1 MVLYIDNLSI
11 PLIVR
16 LFFFFRNY
24 NKIYFI
30 ESSKSARFIINL
42 INKSKLLFFEE
53 LKFQLIKIKDLN
65 GELVRL
71 RIPRKDLFEF
81 HDKIQKDYF
90 INI

>member
-16 LFFFFRNY
+16 LFFFFKNY
-24 NKIYFI
+24 KTIYFI
-30 ESSKSARFIINL
+30 ESSKSARLFINL

-53 LKFQLIKIKDLN
+53 LKFQLIKIKDSN
-65 GELVRL
+65 GELVRI

-81 HDKIQKDYF
+81 HDKIQKDLF
-90 INI
+90 